1 MAFRT
6 TRKRLEAM
14 CDRLNR
20 ITGHDLEQYTQHE
33 DGTFTPNEGTYY
45 INYEYNQPSLYQVE
59 ASGARNVLGYR
70 GTKTEIDR
78 MLGAYI
84 AGISSGKGA
93 TK

>member
-6 TRKRLEAM
+6 TEKRLKTM

-20 ITGHDLEQYTQHE
+20 IAGHDLEQYTENE
-33 DGTFTPNEGTYY
+33 DGTFTPNDGTYF
-45 INYEYNQPSLYQVE
+45 INYDYNQPSLYQVE
-59 ASGARNVLGYR
+59 GSGARNVLGYR

-84 AGISSGKGA
+84 AGISTGKRA